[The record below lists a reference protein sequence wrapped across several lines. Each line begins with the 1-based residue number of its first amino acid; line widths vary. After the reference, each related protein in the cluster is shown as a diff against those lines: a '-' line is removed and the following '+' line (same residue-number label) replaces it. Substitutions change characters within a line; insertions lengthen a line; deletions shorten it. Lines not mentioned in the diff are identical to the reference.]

1 MSTLVIQIKS
11 ATAQARE
18 IQTKVGKKKVA
29 EQVGF
34 IEMNDEVR
42 KVRVPIDIEGG
53 QVPYPV
59 GKYSLSA
66 SSFQV
71 GKFNDLEINRY
82 EISLVPL
89 AAALP
94 SAKAV

>member
-1 MSTLVIQIKS
+1 MSTLVIQIKAAS
-11 ATAQARE
+11 ATARE
-18 IQTKVGKKKVA
+18 INTKNGKKKVA

-59 GKYSLSA
+59 GKYTLGA

-71 GKFNDLEINRY
+71 GKYNDLEINRY
-82 EISLVPL
+82 EMSLVPL
-89 AAALP
+89 VATVSP
-94 SAKAV
+94 AKAG